1 MDNKKLLISVV
12 VAAFNEEKNLP
23 SCLESVL
30 SQDFPRDEYEILVVD
45 NNSKDKTVEIAKKYG
60 ARVVT
65 EERQGNTYAI
75 SKGMS
80 SAKGEIIATLDADTI
95 AGKNWLSLIKKTFED
110 ERVVG
115 ATGNADIKSGNK
127 IMDWLSPILYGAFL
141 RFNFLIGKPHLT
153 GFNLVVRKKAY
164 DEVGGIDEKF
174 TMSPDVDLGL
184 RVGKKGKV
192 VYVDNMRVLTSFRRW
207 QDNPLKTIYT
217 YMSGYVWTV
226 WLRRPPPVKQNV
238 IR

>member
-1 MDNKKLLISVV
+1 MDNKKILISVV
-12 VAAFNEEKNLP
+12 VAAYNEEKNLP

-30 SQDFPRDEYEILVVD
+30 SQDFPKDEYEILVVD

-65 EERQGNTYAI
+65 EVRQGNTYAI
-75 SKGMS
+75 SKGMN
-80 SAKGEIIATLDADTI
+80 SANGEIIATLDADTI
-95 AGKNWLSLIKKTFED
+95 ARPNWLSLIKETFSD
-110 ERVVG
+110 ENVVG
-115 ATGNADIKSGNK
+115 ATGNADIKSGSK
-127 IMDWLSPILYGAFL
+127 IMDFLSPILYRAFL
-141 RFNFLIGKPHLT
+141 QFNFLIGKPHLT

-164 DEVGGIDEKF
+164 DKVGGINEKF

-184 RVGKKGKV
+184 RIGKIGKV
-192 VYVDNMRVLTSFRRW
+192 VYVDKMRVLTSFRRW

-217 YMSGYVWTV
+217 YMSGYLWTV
-226 WLRRPPPVKQNV
+226 WFRKPPPVKQNV

>member
-30 SQDFPRDEYEILVVD
+30 NQDFPKDEYEIVVVD
-45 NNSKDKTVEIAKKYG
+45 NNSTDKTVEIAKKYG

-65 EERQGNTYAI
+65 EKRQGNTYAI

-80 SAKGEIIATLDADTI
+80 STKGEIIATLDADTI
-95 AGKNWLSLIKKTFED
+95 AEPNWLSLMKKTFED
-110 ERVVG
+110 KNVVG

-127 IMDWLSPILYGAFL
+127 FLDWMSPKLYGAFL

-153 GFNLVVRKKAY
+153 GFNLVVRKKAF
-164 DEVGGIDEKF
+164 DEVGGINEKF
-174 TMSPDVDLGL
+174 TMSSDVDLGL

-192 VYVDNMRVLTSFRRW
+192 VYVDDMRVITSFRRW
-207 QDNPLKTIYT
+207 QDNPLKTIST
-217 YMSGYVWTV
+217 YLAGYFWTV
-226 WLRRPPPVKQNV
+226 WLRRPPPVKQKV

>member
-1 MDNKKLLISVV
+1 MDNNKLLVSVV

-30 SQDFPRDEYEILVVD
+30 NQNFPKDEYEIIVVD
-45 NNSKDKTVEIAKKYG
+45 NNSTDKTVEVARKYG
-60 ARVVT
+60 VRVVA
-65 EERQGNTYAI
+65 EQRQGNTYAI

-80 SAKGEIIATLDADTI
+80 SAKGEIIATLDADT
-95 AGKNWLSLIKKTFED
+95 AAEPNWLNLIKNTFAD
-110 ERVVG
+110 KNVVG

-127 IMDWLSPILYGAFL
+127 ILDWMSPKLYGAFL

-153 GFNLVVRKKAY
+153 GFNLIVRKSAF
-164 DEVGGIDEKF
+164 DEIGGINEKF

-184 RVGKKGKV
+184 RINKKGKV
-192 VYVDNMRVLTSFRRW
+192 VYVKDMKVLTSFRRW
-207 QDNPLKTIYT
+207 KDDPFKTLST
-217 YMSGYVWTV
+217 YLAGYVWTV
-226 WLRRPPPVKQNV
+226 WLRKPPPVKQNV